1 VAAVSGLGCNASGPG
16 LVMPEAPFIV
26 TPDQVVLAMLRLA
39 GTTSADVVY
48 DLGSGDGRLVIAAAR
63 EFAAR
68 GVGIEIDAPL
78 VQQSRENALRAG
90 VSERVRFLWQDIFA
104 SDIREATVVTLY
116 LGEAMNLKLRPKLL
130 AELRPGARIV
140 SHQFGMAD
148 WTPDRSV
155 DVRGADGVRRIH
167 LWVVPADVEG
177 RWRATPGGR
186 DALLDLAQANQEV
199 DGSLSIGGSAAALR
213 GRVTGDQLE
222 LSGSGWSVRARVS
235 GNRSVGTLTAPGA
248 SPVEWIASR
257 ERP

>member
-1 VAAVSGLGCNASGPG
+1 
-16 LVMPEAPFIV
+16 
-26 TPDQVVLAMLRLA
+26 
-39 GTTSADVVY
+39 
-48 DLGSGDGRLVIAAAR
+48 
-63 EFAAR
+63 
-68 GVGIEIDAPL
+68 